1 MVAGGTGLLAP
12 VAAAAAPV
20 VVNVAAAGKG
30 SSAGL
35 DAGDSFPPAC
45 SVL

>member
-12 VAAAAAPV
+12 VAAAAPV